1 MNALNNQQTQKNMQN
16 DSFQAWLD
24 RMIEGHKRMATDE
37 KFRQEVASRA
47 TSRST
52 SAEIQQMVAEEIAK
66 HNSLKAQNLQC

>member
-1 MNALNNQQTQKNMQN
+1 MNTLNNQQAQNNMQN

-47 TSRST
+47 TNSGQDIR
-52 SAEIQQMVAEEIAK
+52 AIVAEEIAK
-66 HNSLKAQNLQC
+66 HNALKAQSLQR

>member
-37 KFRQEVASRA
+37 KFRQEVSKRA
-47 TSRST
+47 TPDRQEVQ
-52 SAEIQQMVAEEIAK
+52 ALLAK
-66 HNSLKAQNLQC
+66 HIPTLQSKNLQR

>member
-47 TSRST
+47 TNS
-52 SAEIQQMVAEEIAK
+52 EQDIQAIVAEEIAK
-66 HNSLKAQNLQC
+66 HNALKAQSLQR

>member
-47 TSRST
+47 TNSGQD
-52 SAEIQQMVAEEIAK
+52 IQSILAKNIAK
-66 HNSLKAQNLQC
+66 HNALKAQKLQR

>member
-47 TSRST
+47 TNSGQD
-52 SAEIQQMVAEEIAK
+52 IQAIVAEEIAK
-66 HNSLKAQNLQC
+66 HNALKAQSLQR

>member
-1 MNALNNQQTQKNMQN
+1 MNALSNQQVQKNMQN

-47 TSRST
+47 TNSGQD
-52 SAEIQQMVAEEIAK
+52 IQSILAKNIAK
-66 HNSLKAQNLQC
+66 HNALKAQNLQR

>member
-47 TSRST
+47 TNSGQD
-52 SAEIQQMVAEEIAK
+52 IQSILAKNIAK
-66 HNSLKAQNLQC
+66 HNALKAQNLQR